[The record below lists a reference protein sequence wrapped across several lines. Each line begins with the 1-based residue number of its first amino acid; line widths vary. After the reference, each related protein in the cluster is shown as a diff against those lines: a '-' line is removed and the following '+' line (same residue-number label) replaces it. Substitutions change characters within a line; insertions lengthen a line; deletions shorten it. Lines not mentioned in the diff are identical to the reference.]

1 MFEVNLLNKKGLQHT
16 DVEVVTIID
25 EPNDKLENSFD
36 NRLEQTKYYYIIVL
50 IILSL
55 FFYIFYFNQINHKIN
70 YHNIS
75 PVNILLSL
83 EANSTDNKIL
93 SIETNSKYFKIVKEI
108 THMSDIYH
116 EQIYFDSLFN
126 IDTYISIDNDIETLY
141 LNFNWYIE
149 KKESWNTEKLY
160 NKLNLENTLTSRI
173 ELFNNKI
180 ISVANYNE
188 LINFFNILKKLD
200 VDHIFDYKVELF
212 NQRINSKIDYYK
224 IVISSND

>member
-1 MFEVNLLNKKGLQHT
+1 MFEVNLLNKKGLQHI
-16 DVEVVTIID
+16 DVEVTTIID
-25 EPNDKLENSFD
+25 GPNDKLENSFD

-55 FFYIFYFNQINHKIN
+55 FFYIFYFNQVNHKIN
-70 YHNIS
+70 YHDIS
-75 PVNILLSL
+75 PANILLSL
-83 EANSTDNKIL
+83 DINSTDNKIL
-93 SIETNSKYFKIVKEI
+93 SIETNSKYFKIVKKI
-108 THMSDIYH
+108 TCMSDIYY

-141 LNFNWYIE
+141 LNFNWYTE

-160 NKLNLENTLTSRI
+160 SKLNLENTLTSRV

-212 NQRINSKIDYYK
+212 NQRINSEVDYYK
-224 IVISSND
+224 IMISSND

>member
-1 MFEVNLLNKKGLQHT
+1 MLAFAAKG
-16 DVEVVTIID
+16 TIQNIFI
-25 EPNDKLENSFD
+25 SFI
-36 NRLEQTKYYYIIVL
+36 RHIISNESV
-50 IILSL
+50 
-55 FFYIFYFNQINHKIN
+55 NHKIN
-70 YHNIS
+70 YHDIS
-75 PVNILLSL
+75 PANILLSL
-83 EANSTDNKIL
+83 DINSTDNKIL

-108 THMSDIYH
+108 TYMSDIYY

-141 LNFNWYIE
+141 LNFNWYTE

-160 NKLNLENTLTSRI
+160 SKLNLENTLTSRV

-188 LINFFNILKKLD
+188 LINFFYILKKLD

-212 NQRINSKIDYYK
+212 NQRINSEVDYYK
-224 IVISSND
+224 IMISSND